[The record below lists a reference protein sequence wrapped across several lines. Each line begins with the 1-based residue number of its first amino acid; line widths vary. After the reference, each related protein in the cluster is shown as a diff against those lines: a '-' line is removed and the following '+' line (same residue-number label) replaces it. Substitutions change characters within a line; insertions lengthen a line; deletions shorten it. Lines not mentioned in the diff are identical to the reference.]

1 MEITG
6 NGLAVSRCCTV
17 CSRNI
22 SRFPYFI
29 KALYKHLLFQIYV
42 VLWWIL
48 TFGLCNFVVLIASL
62 MYDPDFKSTRLESAL
77 YWAFGKN
84 LFALG
89 IAIAIFGFTVKI
101 GCK

>member
-1 MEITG
+1 MSLLSELAEQDFCVIVYNE
-6 NGLAVSRCCTV
+6 NG
-17 CSRNI
+17 
-22 SRFPYFI
+22 
-29 KALYKHLLFQIYV
+29 FQIHV

-48 TFGLCNFVVLIASL
+48 TFGLCNFVVLIASV
-62 MYDPDFKSTRLESAL
+62 MYHPDYSSTRLESAL

-89 IAIAIFGFTVKI
+89 IAIAIFGFTRKI